1 MNAEK
6 QLSEKMEVMSQYDKM
21 DHLVKNEFMK
31 KEETI
36 RALNNYMEEQFRNMM
51 KELQNEAI
59 KRKEQETAFR
69 AEIKR
74 VQ

>member
-1 MNAEK
+1 
-6 QLSEKMEVMSQYDKM
+6 MEFKSQYDKM
-21 DHLVKNEFMK
+21 DSLVKNEFMK

-36 RALNNYMEEQFRNMM
+36 RALNNYMEEQFKNMM

-59 KRKEQETAFR
+59 KRKEQETSFR